1 MVLATLLFTSMQA
14 MIRYLSTREGLPPLL
29 IAFWRNLFGLGVFVP
44 LVLQRGFSIYRT
56 RRLGLHLVRAGIM
69 TVNMLAAFTA
79 LSLIPLAQVAALQMT
94 MPLVLTLAAILLLG
108 ERARLRRWSALVVG
122 FGGALI
128 IIRPG
133 AQPLSLGITLML
145 IVVVLGSSGRLLA
158 KWLTRTD
165 SPVTISAYLNTLMTP
180 LTLIPALFVWRWPGP
195 AELAGLL
202 VLGLLGSGAQLSIVQ
217 AYRVADVG
225 AVEPI
230 TFLRLVWAALI
241 GGAVFGEWPDLWTW
255 VGGGVIFV
263 STTYIA
269 RREALLRKRQR
280 AAVAARVDH

>member
-1 MVLATLLFTSMQA
+1 
-14 MIRYLSTREGLPPLL
+14 MIRYLSTRQGLPPLL

-44 LVLQRGFSIYRT
+44 LVLQRGLGIYRT
-56 RRLGLHLVRAGIM
+56 QRLRLHLLRAGIM

-79 LSLIPLAQVAALQMT
+79 LSLIPLAEVAALQMT

-108 ERARLRRWSALVVG
+108 ERARLRRWSALVAG

-133 AQPLSLGITLML
+133 GQPLSLGIMLML
-145 IVVVLGSSGRLLA
+145 VVVVLGSSGRLMA
-158 KWLTRTD
+158 KFLTRTD

-180 LTLIPALFVWRWPGP
+180 LTLIPALFIWRWPSA
-195 AELAGLL
+195 AELLGLL

-225 AVEPI
+225 AVEPV
-230 TFLRLVWAALI
+230 TFLRLVWAAVI
-241 GGAVFGEWPDLWTW
+241 GGLAFGDWPDLWTW
-255 VGGGVIFV
+255 IGGAVIFV

-280 AAVAARVDH
+280 IAAATRAGQLD